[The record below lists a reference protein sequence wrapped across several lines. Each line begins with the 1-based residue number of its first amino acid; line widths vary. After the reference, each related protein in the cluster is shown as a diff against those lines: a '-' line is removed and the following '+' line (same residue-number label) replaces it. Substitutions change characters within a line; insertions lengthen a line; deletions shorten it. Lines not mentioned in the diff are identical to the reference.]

1 MNRIL
6 RRPMFRTGGS
16 AEGITS
22 GLAPRQ
28 RYNEAGKVE
37 TIMPG
42 YKIDA
47 ETLQE
52 YYFNNFDQLKTQ
64 YPTFKEYFN
73 SMIAKFG
80 EGRDMDYYKKGELY
94 ETNLKPYQLR
104 ADQMPKDYETG
115 EHWKDTSN
123 IVLGGAKN
131 EGGGNMGTGGGN
143 ENTNNFLGMKVSDLG
158 NMSLGQLQELSK
170 AMAYKPRGTN
180 VYDFMTE
187 FGLDLLS
194 RPKGGNIFQQVA
206 TSAKEPY
213 SKYME
218 RKKEADEQAYGSES
232 DMFKTMMSG
241 AFDVMA
247 AEAESGTSAKQ
258 FDKEN
263 TARMISEWITSIDK
277 NTKALEN
284 PDLSE
289 DKRAELELQ
298 IQIDKTNLRNLKKK
312 NIYAESIL
320 KSDKYVKG
328 FVSTI
333 MERLK
338 KVKNSDGSPKYPDP
352 DNNPDLYKDAY
363 DEFVRYFEEEYATG
377 GRVGYQMGGDVMP
390 GQPMQAAMTTDQGPE
405 APPEVQNIDYETLRA
420 RLPSSITDD
429 IVRLIANS
437 PEAMEDFATIQTQQ
451 DINSFNEKYGV
462 ELVLPTEA

>member
-22 GLAPRQ
+22 GLDTPKRGLVDGPGG
-28 RYNEAGKVE
+28 YAGK
-37 TIMPG
+37 
-42 YKIDA
+42 
-47 ETLQE
+47 TLEQMGVP
-52 YYFNNFDQLKTQ
+52 KTFITAHSHLPDREIQ
-64 YPTFKEYFN
+64 RAWQTKQRELDEYFAN
-73 SMIAKFG
+73 
-80 EGRDMDYYKKGELY
+80 KK
-94 ETNLKPYQLR
+94 
-104 ADQMPKDYETG
+104 
-115 EHWKDTSN
+115 N
-123 IVLGGAKN
+123 IDINTK
-131 EGGGNMGTGGGN
+131 GGNFS
-143 ENTNNFLGMKVSDLG
+143 NFSGMKVSDLG
-158 NMSLGQLQELSK
+158 GMSLGQLQELSK

-194 RPKGGNIFQQVA
+194 RPKSGNIFQQVA

-263 TARMISEWITSIDK
+263 TARMIGEWITNIDK

-284 PDLSE
+284 PNLSQ
-289 DKRAELELQ
+289 DKRDELELQ
-298 IQIDKTNLRNLKKK
+298 IQIDKTNLKNLKKK
-312 NIYAESIL
+312 NIFAESIL

-338 KVKNSDGSPKYPDP
+338 KKKNEDGSPMYPDP

-363 DEFVRYFEEEYATG
+363 TEFVRYFEEEYATG
-377 GRVGYQMGGDVMP
+377 GRVGYEGGGDVMP
-390 GQPMQAAMTTDQGPE
+390 GQPMQAAMPMNQAAMPTDQGPE
-405 APPEVQNIDYETLRA
+405 VPEELQNIDFNTLRA